1 MRRAALFLL
10 LVCSAGARAAP
21 NDLQLWRL
29 GSPDNFTV
37 CTVCNGTD
45 NTVVPG
51 DPSAQTRFARLTAT
65 LALAFAPAFEDAAQ
79 TTGQSGFELGFG
91 TQVAYPRLSE
101 QEWPS
106 EGTLATGAPPQA
118 LILPTVTVRKGLG
131 GSIELGVAASMLVN
145 SQIFALGGQLRWAP
159 LDGLYGW
166 PDVALRAWASHLI
179 GVQDLNMT
187 FGGADILVSKSFGVA
202 GTFRLQPYAQYGL
215 TMVDAS
221 TGAIDFNP
229 SAENPGNPSADDASF
244 HRLAFWENRYHRFVA
259 GVRLVGGRWL
269 IGVEGGMAMGSNP
282 VQHDN
287 SSTAATQFSRLW
299 TTSAHLGLTF

>member
-21 NDLQLWRL
+21 NDLHLWRL
-29 GSPDNFTV
+29 GSPDNITV

-51 DPSAQTRFARLTAT
+51 DPTAQTRFARLTAT
-65 LALAFAPAFEDAAQ
+65 LALAFTPAFEDAAQ

-91 TQVAYPRLSE
+91 SQVAFPRLSE

-106 EGTLATGAPPQA
+106 EATLGTGAPPQA
-118 LILPTVTVRKGLG
+118 LFLPTVTLRKGLG
-131 GSIELGVAASMLVN
+131 GSIEMGFAASLLAK
-145 SQIFALGGQLRWAP
+145 SQIFALGGQVRWAP

-166 PDVALRAWASHLI
+166 PDLAVRAWASHLM

-187 FGGADILVSKSFGVA
+187 FGGVDVLISKSFGVA

-229 SAENPGNPSADDASF
+229 AAENPANPSADDASF
-244 HRLAFWENRYHRFVA
+244 HRLAFWENRYHRFAA
-259 GVRLVGGRWL
+259 GVRMVAGRWL
-269 IGVEGGMAMGSNP
+269 LGVEGSMAMGVNP

-287 SSTAATQFSRLW
+287 SATAATQFTRLW
-299 TTSAHLGLTF
+299 TTSAHIGLAF

>member
-1 MRRAALFLL
+1 MRRAALFLVL
-10 LVCSAGARAAP
+10 LSSAGARAAP

-29 GSPDNFTV
+29 GSPDNITV

-45 NTVVPG
+45 NTLVPG

-79 TTGQSGFELGFG
+79 TTGQSGFELSLG

-106 EGTLATGAPPQA
+106 EATLGTGAPPQA

-131 GSIELGVAASMLVN
+131 GSIELGVAASLLAK
-145 SQIFALGGQLRWAP
+145 SQIFALGGQVRWAP

-166 PDVALRAWASHLI
+166 PDVALRVWASHLM

-202 GTFRLQPYAQYGL
+202 GTFGLQPYAQYGL
-215 TMVDAS
+215 TMVEAS

-229 SAENPGNPSADDASF
+229 SAENPANPSADDASF

-259 GVRLVGGRWL
+259 GMRMVSGRWL

-287 SSTAATQFSRLW
+287 SASAARQFSRLW

>member
-131 GSIELGVAASMLVN
+131 GSIELGVA
-145 SQIFALGGQLRWAP
+145 
-159 LDGLYGW
+159 
-166 PDVALRAWASHLI
+166 
-179 GVQDLNMT
+179 
-187 FGGADILVSKSFGVA
+187 

-259 GVRLVGGRWL
+259 GVRMVGGRWL

-287 SSTAATQFSRLW
+287 SASAATQFSRLW